1 MTKHTPKRVHL
12 LPLAGRV
19 RIGDWTIKMTHC
31 KKIPKRKKNLGGSPY
46 NEQERRILPHNN
58 KPICYGVGYTKLGK
72 T

>member
-31 KKIPKRKKNLGGSPY
+31 KKIPKR
-46 NEQERRILPHNN
+46 QERRILPHNN

>member
-31 KKIPKRKKNLGGSPY
+31 KKIPKKTTWEAARLMNRKGKSFPTT
-46 NEQERRILPHNN
+46 R
-58 KPICYGVGYTKLGK
+58 PICYGAGYTKLEK